1 MSFNLAGGN
10 LKFQYKE
17 LQKALDYISKH
28 GDQAFV
34 VIKTINP
41 DTAFEGIVLEFK
53 NNEDDQVSIFLPTN
67 EKAFSKITTS
77 ERF

>member
-1 MSFNLAGGN
+1 M
-10 LKFQYKE
+10 KIQYKE
-17 LQKALDYISKH
+17 LRKALDYIAKN

-34 VIKTINP
+34 TIKAINEE
-41 DTAFEGIVLEFK
+41 TAFEGIVFEFI
-53 NNEDDQVSIFLPTN
+53 NNETDAVSIFLPTN